1 MHRSVYPEKPIA
13 FLISDNENDISYLIS
28 LLLPWWSVIMV
39 NDNDPD
45 LGCVSFLF
53 PLHQWFSHLR
63 VEQNQG
69 ELGRNEMSKGVL
81 GFMESQRVG
90 YN

>member
-1 MHRSVYPEKPIA
+1 MNMSVYPEKPIA
-13 FLISDNENDISYLIS
+13 FLISDNENDIIYLIS

-39 NDNDPD
+39 NDNDLD

-69 ELGRNEMSKGVL
+69 ELGRNEMSKL
-81 GFMESQRVG
+81 CHRIDKS
-90 YN
+90 

>member
-1 MHRSVYPEKPIA
+1 
-13 FLISDNENDISYLIS
+13 
-28 LLLPWWSVIMV
+28 MV